1 MTAIQTTCQL
11 QFICTEYNY
20 SINHKNRH
28 MMHKSEFYEVQ
39 TFCLLKKSKDHRLK
53 LWNHQSMNFR
63 AKWFFFR
70 LLFPI
75 KIFSSIS
82 YCVKCKHLQYFGIY
96 SSPGTKL
103 HMAKTFVWNM
113 WCIRFLNWFWIDMS
127 HRRTFLEN
135 GKNWYSDHML
145 LTGPGNHRSLKLSL
159 GFLLYLQG
167 VKHQNLDKNREVYLI
182 KRLS

>member
-1 MTAIQTTCQL
+1 MFTKIWECDQDKRWRSFDSRANSTLLHFSASRRITSLRMTAIQTTCQL

-63 AKWFFFR
+63 AKCFFFR

-127 HRRTFLEN
+127 HRR
-135 GKNWYSDHML
+135 G
-145 LTGPGNHRSLKLSL
+145 LS
-159 GFLLYLQG
+159 
-167 VKHQNLDKNREVYLI
+167 
-182 KRLS
+182 

>member
-1 MTAIQTTCQL
+1 M
-11 QFICTEYNY
+11 
-20 SINHKNRH
+20 
-28 MMHKSEFYEVQ
+28 
-39 TFCLLKKSKDHRLK
+39 
-53 LWNHQSMNFR
+53 
-63 AKWFFFR
+63 FFFR

-145 LTGPGNHRSLKLSL
+145 LTGPGNHRSLKVSL
-159 GFLLYLQG
+159 GFLLYTTRCRTPKILRIKEFTRLRNW
-167 VKHQNLDKNREVYLI
+167 VKFHQNNKNAPKSWTTFKWGFYEKLTEGFHFF
-182 KRLS
+182 LQNC